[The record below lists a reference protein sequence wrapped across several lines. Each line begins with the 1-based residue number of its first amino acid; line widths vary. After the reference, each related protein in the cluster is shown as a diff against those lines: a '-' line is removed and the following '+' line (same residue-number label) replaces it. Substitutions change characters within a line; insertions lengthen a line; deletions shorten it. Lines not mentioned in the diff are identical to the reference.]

1 MTATS
6 LGTWTKTSVKVGVL
20 SAGVLLV
27 GGTGAHAADNWNTS
41 FNSGIGSGNQ
51 VKLPVQAPINIC
63 GIAIGILGN
72 ANASCTGGSEANYG
86 ADALATDW
94 SSFGNSG
101 VLSGNQVL
109 APIQAPIDAC
119 GVGVGVLGN
128 ANAWCVGGA
137 EANLPGQP
145 GETPGEDP
153 YPQPYGEPS
162 WHKHKNK
169 KKDFVPTA
177 APIESAVAES
187 SPLDMITSLL
197 PINGLTSGLT
207 GGLTSAVGNTSAGAG
222 LGAKQQPMPMQLN
235 QRKKWQ
241 HSAPS
246 TCDLNWAT
254 FGNSGIGSG
263 NQLFAPVQA
272 PVDVSGVAVVALGGN
287 ANASSVGG
295 STANFC

>member
-51 VKLPVQAPINIC
+51 IKLPVQAPINIC

-86 ADALATDW
+86 EDALATDW

-101 VLSGNQVL
+101 ILSGNQVL
-109 APIQAPIDAC
+109 APIQVPIDAC
-119 GVGVGVLGN
+119 GVGVGVLGS
-128 ANAWCVGGA
+128 ANAWCVGGS
-137 EANLPGQP
+137 EANLPGVEP
-145 GETPGEDP
+145 GDVDEDP

-162 WHKHKNK
+162 WHQHQGKNKK
-169 KKDFVPTA
+169 KKDFVSTA
-177 APIESAVAES
+177 APIESTVAES
-187 SPLDMITSLL
+187 SPLDVITGLL

-207 GGLTSAVGNTSAGAG
+207 GAVGNTSASVGI
-222 LGAKQQPMPMQLN
+222 GAKQQQMQQRLN

-246 TCDLNWAT
+246 TCDLNWNT
-254 FGNSGIGSG
+254 FGNSGILSG
-263 NQLFAPVQA
+263 NQVFVPVQA
-272 PVDVSGVAVVALGGN
+272 PIDVSGVAVGALLGN

>member
-51 VKLPVQAPINIC
+51 IKLPVQAPINIC

-86 ADALATDW
+86 EDALATDW
-94 SSFGNSG
+94 STFGNSG
-101 VLSGNQVL
+101 ILSGNQVL
-109 APIQAPIDAC
+109 APIQVPIDAC

-137 EANLPGQP
+137 EANLPGEP
-145 GETPGEDP
+145 GDDNNEDP

-162 WHKHKNK
+162 WQQHKGKNK
-169 KKDFVPTA
+169 KKDFVSTA
-177 APIESAVAES
+177 APIESTVAES
-187 SPLDMITSLL
+187 SPLDVITGLL

-207 GGLTSAVGNTSAGAG
+207 SAVGNTSASVGI
-222 LGAKQQPMPMQLN
+222 GAKQQQLKQQLN

-246 TCDLNWAT
+246 TCELNWNT
-254 FGNSGIGSG
+254 FGNSGILSG
-263 NQLFAPVQA
+263 NQVFVPVQA
-272 PVDVSGVAVVALGGN
+272 PIDVSGVAVGALLGN